1 MENFITRAEH
11 NEFVKRMEEEN
22 KRQNNRITS
31 AENSLEVCREL
42 ASSVECLAENMASM
56 KEELIKQGN
65 RLMTLEKK
73 PGDRWETVLKTALT
87 TIVSSL
93 AAMVFAAI
101 IANNIIK

>member
-1 MENFITRAEH
+1 MDDFITRAEH
-11 NEFVKRMEEEN
+11 AEFVKRMEEEN

-31 AENSLEVCREL
+31 AENSLEVCKEL
-42 ASSVECLAENMASM
+42 ASSVERLAENMASM
-56 KEELIKQGN
+56 KEELANQGT
-65 RLMTLEKK
+65 RLQTLEKK

-101 IANNIIK
+101 IASNIIK

>member
-1 MENFITRAEH
+1 MDDFITRAEH
-11 NEFVKRMEEEN
+11 TEFVKRMEEEN

-31 AENSLEVCREL
+31 AENSLEVCKEL
-42 ASSVECLAENMASM
+42 ASSVERLAENMASM
-56 KEELIKQGN
+56 KEELTNQGT
-65 RLMTLEKK
+65 RLETLEKK

>member
-1 MENFITRAEH
+1 MDDFITRAEH
-11 NEFVKRMEEEN
+11 AEFVKRMEEEN

-31 AENSLEVCREL
+31 AENSLDVCKEL
-42 ASSVECLAENMASM
+42 ASSVERLAENMASM
-56 KEELIKQGN
+56 KEELANQGT
-65 RLMTLEKK
+65 RLQTLEKK

>member
-1 MENFITRAEH
+1 MDDFITRAEH

-31 AENSLEVCREL
+31 AENSLEVCKEL
-42 ASSVECLAENMASM
+42 ASSVERLAENMASM
-56 KEELIKQGN
+56 KEELSNQGT
-65 RLMTLEKK
+65 RLQTLEKK

-93 AAMVFAAI
+93 AAMIFAAI
-101 IANNIIK
+101 ITNSLIK

>member
-1 MENFITRAEH
+1 MDDFITRAEH
-11 NEFVKRMEEEN
+11 AEFVKRMEEEN

-31 AENSLEVCREL
+31 AENSLEVCKEL
-42 ASSVECLAENMASM
+42 ASSVERLAENMASM
-56 KEELIKQGN
+56 KEELANQGT
-65 RLMTLEKK
+65 RLQTLEKK

>member
-1 MENFITRAEH
+1 MDDFITRAEH
-11 NEFVKRMEEEN
+11 TEFVKRMEEEN

-31 AENSLEVCREL
+31 AENSLEVCKEL
-42 ASSVECLAENMASM
+42 ASSVERLAENMASM
-56 KEELIKQGN
+56 KEELANQGT
-65 RLMTLEKK
+65 RLQTLEKK

>member
-1 MENFITRAEH
+1 MDDFITRAEH
-11 NEFVKRMEEEN
+11 TEFVKRMEEEN

-31 AENSLEVCREL
+31 SENSLEVCKEL
-42 ASSVECLAENMASM
+42 ASSVERLAENMASM
-56 KEELIKQGN
+56 KEELANQGT
-65 RLMTLEKK
+65 RLQTLEKK

>member
-1 MENFITRAEH
+1 MDDFNTRAEH
-11 NEFVKRMEEEN
+11 AEFVKRMEEEN

-31 AENSLEVCREL
+31 AENSLEVCKEL
-42 ASSVECLAENMASM
+42 ASSVERLAENMASM
-56 KEELIKQGN
+56 KEELANQGT
-65 RLMTLEKK
+65 RLQTLEKK

>member
-1 MENFITRAEH
+1 MDDFITRAEH

-31 AENSLEVCREL
+31 AENSLEVCKEL
-42 ASSVECLAENMASM
+42 ASSVERLAENMASM
-56 KEELIKQGN
+56 KEELANQGT
-65 RLMTLEKK
+65 RLQTLEKK

-101 IANNIIK
+101 ITNSLIK

>member
-1 MENFITRAEH
+1 MDDFITRAEH
-11 NEFVKRMEEEN
+11 TEFVKRMEEEN

-31 AENSLEVCREL
+31 AENSLEVCKEL
-42 ASSVECLAENMASM
+42 ASSVERLAENMASM
-56 KEELIKQGN
+56 KEELANQGT
-65 RLMTLEKK
+65 RLQTLEKK

-93 AAMVFAAI
+93 SAMVFAAI